1 MKSDLQTF
9 RQIMNMK
16 HSKTIFIFF
25 MLNALWISIYGQTG
39 HGRRFEDQMQAIEAR
54 RVAHITERLS
64 LTPQEARVFWPVYN
78 EYLSKVRELSQ
89 KQREWFIQMGRLDEL
104 TDNEITKL
112 AEAEVLRLEKTAE
125 LRREYHE
132 KLKKILPIKKVALL
146 YEAEQSFNRLLV
158 RETQHRIRGRE

>member
-1 MKSDLQTF
+1 
-9 RQIMNMK
+9 MK
-16 HSKTIFIFF
+16 HSKALFIFL
-25 MLNALWISIYGQTG
+25 MLSAWGISIYGQPA

-78 EYLSKVRELSQ
+78 EYLTKIGELSQ
-89 KQREWFIQMGRLDEL
+89 KQRQWFLQMGRINEQ
-104 TDNEITKL
+104 TDHEIAKL
-112 AEAEVLRLEKTAE
+112 ADKEVLRLEKTAE

-132 KLKKILPIKKVALL
+132 KLKEILPIKKVALL

-158 RETQHRIRGRE
+158 RETQHRMRGRE